1 MFQLSGFYCRGLA
14 IQVSGL
20 RFRVSGKSHFST
32 PRVGRTKGLGLTMH
46 FNVFPSLC
54 VCVCSLR
61 CIEERLVGVPK
72 P

>member
-32 PRVGRTKGLGLTMH
+32 PSGWEDAGFRIDYA
-46 FNVFPSLC
+46 F
-54 VCVCSLR
+54 
-61 CIEERLVGVPK
+61 
-72 P
+72 